1 MWDFQQR
8 GGEFRRSGF
17 GHTAKA
23 KQQNKKVALPLRLC
37 PLRILVEFYN
47 FERNQFLVWNLA
59 LSRIFA
65 CLTLQTMPTKE
76 EIEER
81 KHFFKILQA
90 FKNYERD
97 SKNRLERTKLYY
109 ERIPTR
115 HKNLLAEEGFE
126 DHLDKIKKCIE
137 TNYKLILQLIGKS
150 LPNFNIYIMND
161 FLNQYM

>member
-1 MWDFQQR
+1 
-8 GGEFRRSGF
+8 
-17 GHTAKA
+17 
-23 KQQNKKVALPLRLC
+23 
-37 PLRILVEFYN
+37 
-47 FERNQFLVWNLA
+47 
-59 LSRIFA
+59 
-65 CLTLQTMPTKE
+65 MPTKE

-126 DHLDKIKKCIE
+126 DHLGKINKCIE
-137 TNYKLILQLIGKS
+137 TNYKLILQLIGMS
-150 LPNFNIYIMND
+150 PPNFNLMSD
-161 FLNQYM
+161 FLNQHLYDFTLSNAI